1 MRISR
6 ASAKEYFIQR
16 AKIALNFATTKFL
29 IFFEVRQVERE
40 HELSEFFF
48 GEGVGREC
56 EFGELG
62 EFYEF
67 FKLSWGLRILGEFS
81 EWWEG
86 NAN

>member
-40 HELSEFFF
+40 HELSEFY
-48 GEGVGREC
+48 ELS
-56 EFGELG
+56 EFGG
-62 EFYEF
+62 
-67 FKLSWGLRILGEFS
+67 R
-81 EWWEG
+81 WEG
-86 NAN
+86 NANLANFTN

>member
-1 MRISR
+1 M
-6 ASAKEYFIQR
+6 
-16 AKIALNFATTKFL
+16 
-29 IFFEVRQVERE
+29 RQVERE

>member
-1 MRISR
+1 MRI
-6 ASAKEYFIQR
+6 
-16 AKIALNFATTKFL
+16 
-29 IFFEVRQVERE
+29 ERI
-40 HELSEFFF
+40 FF

-56 EFGELG
+56 EFYELG

-67 FKLSWGLRILGEFS
+67 FKLGCGLRILGEFS